1 MKRCFCLCAF
11 LLAFTM
17 LGQAQVRSWSYQVGM
32 GLGAPG
38 ALGNAAFQKTFNGV
52 VLGQVQATA
61 CYRGRWLG
69 GIEYRYAEFR
79 AGLNVAFLLNNLET
93 RYREQGLGLRVGYV
107 LLNQAKYRLQAT
119 VLASG
124 AHIRFSGLP
133 TGADAGYR
141 PLATCLSPQAEV
153 SIKGADRVWVGLMAG
168 YAWQAY
174 SFDPVRLNLN
184 NTVTYLP
191 GDAQGK
197 GGYWH
202 MGLCLTFALGP
213 LTDD

>member
-1 MKRCFCLCAF
+1 MCLRD
-11 LLAFTM
+11 
-17 LGQAQVRSWSYQVGM
+17 RS
-32 GLGAPG
+32 
-38 ALGNAAFQKTFNGV
+38 
-52 VLGQVQATA
+52 
-61 CYRGRWLG
+61 YRG
-69 GIEYRYAEFR
+69 
-79 AGLNVAFLLNNLET
+79 
-93 RYREQGLGLRVGYV
+93 QGLGLRVGYV

-141 PLATCLSPQAEV
+141 PLATCLSPQVEV